1 MAKCLFVQSKL
12 LRLLLLLAFGVEI
25 PFFPSGLSQARNQS
39 NRKRKLMISD
49 HSHACERMCH
59 CEPTA
64 LAHTERHITIT
75 NTTALKHVGCARTRL
90 RAIRRSRSHIC
101 TFKINETIFIL
112 SSAVDYSTRAR
123 INSFS
128 FIQRT
133 QMLKDIWQQWDNC
146 CRTTISIQVFIL
158 SARAYSESIRTA
170 LSQPITRHTIFFSVC
185 CVQLASAI
193 KWLKWICAS
202 RTHYRLVIL

>member
-1 MAKCLFVQSKL
+1 MFICAVEAVVVAVVVIGVWCRNSIFSK
-12 LRLLLLLAFGVEI
+12 RAVSSEKY
-25 PFFPSGLSQARNQS
+25 QS

-49 HSHACERMCH
+49 QSHACERMCH
-59 CEPTA
+59 CGPTA

-75 NTTALKHVGCARTRL
+75 NTTALKQVGCARTRL

-128 FIQRT
+128 FIRRT
-133 QMLKDIWQQWDNC
+133 
-146 CRTTISIQVFIL
+146 
-158 SARAYSESIRTA
+158 
-170 LSQPITRHTIFFSVC
+170 
-185 CVQLASAI
+185 
-193 KWLKWICAS
+193 
-202 RTHYRLVIL
+202 